1 MANPSTPP
9 VIGLLGA
16 GQLGRMLVEAASP
29 LDVQIALLDAA
40 NAPAKQINSNPLN
53 VTGSFKDPA
62 KIRELA
68 ASSSVLTVEIEH
80 IDTKVLEEIDAEGV
94 QITGPDGATTTKKV
108 TIHPSWRTLRLVQD
122 KFDQKEYLSSQG
134 IPVADQISIKT
145 GSDAIMESSL
155 KEASD
160 KFGFPWMLKSRKDS
174 YDGRGNLKISGPTDF
189 ELAVKDFGSLSCYA
203 ERWVPFECE
212 LAVMVVRTEDAE
224 GNTKRVIPFPV
235 VETIHEDNVCSKV
248 FYPPR
253 GVAPEVAQKAREVGS
268 SVVAKLWGRGVFAVE
283 MFVTSK
289 GDVLVNEIAPR
300 PHNSGH
306 LSIEAVPYMS
316 QFKAQLTAILDEPFP
331 EELEASVDSSIMIN
345 ILGGLR
351 HDSHLELV
359 QKAKSMFSR
368 KISVYPHL
376 YGKES
381 KPGRKIGH
389 ITLTGSC
396 SIAELESYAQPLIA
410 LADSM
415 RKERNDASA
424 QGLRPQQAAPQQVA
438 SRPKGKPL
446 VLVTMGSD
454 SDLKVL
460 KAGVDILKKFD
471 CPYEL
476 DITSAHRTPDKMA
489 QVAKDAASRGIKVII
504 TAAGGA
510 AALPGMVS
518 SHTSLPVIGV
528 PVQATHMQGWD
539 SLLSIV
545 SMPRGIPT
553 ATVAINNSTNAA
565 LLAIRILGSFMPEYY
580 DKMVEYQLGM
590 EKEVLKKAEKLKEL
604 DADAYLAQM

>member
-1 MANPSTPP
+1 MAHFE
-9 VIGLLGA
+9 IG
-16 GQLGRMLVEAASP
+16 
-29 LDVQIALLDAA
+29 
-40 NAPAKQINSNPLN
+40 
-53 VTGSFKDPA
+53 
-62 KIRELA
+62 
-68 ASSSVLTVEIEH
+68 
-80 IDTKVLEEIDAEGV
+80 
-94 QITGPDGATTTKKV
+94 
-108 TIHPSWRTLRLVQD
+108 QD

-145 GSDAIMESSL
+145 GSDAIMES
-155 KEASD
+155 
-160 KFGFPWMLKSRKDS
+160 FSRRLRQVRLPLDAQIPQDS

-224 GNTKRVIPFPV
+224 GKPKRVIPFPV
-235 VETIHEDNVCSKV
+235 VETIHEDKRVLQGVLS
-248 FYPPR
+248 PSRR
-253 GVAPEVAQKAREVGS
+253 GSRGCPEGKRSGQQCWPSFGDEVS
-268 SVVAKLWGRGVFAVE
+268 S
-283 MFVTSK
+283 
-289 GDVLVNEIAPR
+289 
-300 PHNSGH
+300 
-306 LSIEAVPYMS
+306 LSRCCPIHV

-351 HDSHLELV
+351 PDSHFELV

>member
-9 VIGLLGA
+9 VIASWALA
-16 GQLGRMLVEAASP
+16 SLVECSSTATPSTS
-29 LDVQIALLDAA
+29 Q
-40 NAPAKQINSNPLN
+40 AP
-53 VTGSFKDPA
+53 FKDPA

-94 QITGPDGATTTKKV
+94 QITGPDGAATTKKV
-108 TIHPSWRTLRLVQD
+108 SIHPSWRTLRLVQD

-289 GDVLVNEIAPR
+289 GDVLVNEIGPR

-331 EELEASVDSSIMIN
+331 EGTRSFC
-345 ILGGLR
+345 GLK
-351 HDSHLELV
+351 
-359 QKAKSMFSR
+359 KAKSMFSR

-489 QVAKDAASRGIKVII
+489 QVAKGCRFSRYQGYHHRSWWCCRL
-504 TAAGGA
+504 AWHGFQPYFLA
-510 AALPGMVS
+510 
-518 SHTSLPVIGV
+518 VIGV

-545 SMPRGIPT
+545 SMPVQRYPT